1 MPLPDPVERAGNVV
15 APAGFGVLEL
25 LLGGLAALGPL
36 SIDMYLPALP
46 DIGKDFGVLTA
57 DVQFSLASFFV
68 GFAAAQLIAGPLVDR
83 YGRRRPL
90 LLALALYVLAS
101 LGCAAATS
109 NDWLIF
115 FRLLEGLAGSVAVVV
130 PRAVVRDLHSG
141 AAAVHMLS
149 RLMLVMGVAPIVAP
163 LLGTWV
169 LAGFG
174 WRAIFVFLAGFGAL
188 AMLACLRLLPETGR
202 PRDPTATLG
211 NDLRVLAREPDFR
224 AYTLCG
230 GFSSAGMFAYI
241 VGSAFVF
248 QEVHGVSADEYSYFF
263 GANAFGLIAASQ
275 LNRVLVGRALRL
287 LAPQPDERVIDWFCG
302 LGNFTLP
309 LATQAREVLGIE
321 GSAAL
326 VARSRDNYQKSK
338 ADPVV
343 KRPLCATDFVAR
355 NLFEMTP
362 EMLVADGTADKWLVD
377 PPREGAFALAKAM
390 ADLHQAGTGA
400 PDAPPLPPGA
410 EAWTPPKRIVYVSC
424 NPATL
429 ARDAGLLVHQ
439 AGYRC
444 TAAGVVNMFPHT
456 AHVESIAVF
465 ERIQP

>member
-275 LNRVLVGRALRL
+275 LNRVLVGR
-287 LAPQPDERVIDWFCG
+287 
-302 LGNFTLP
+302 FT
-309 LATQAREVLGIE
+309 AVQVLGAAT
-321 GSAAL
+321 SLAATAAL
-326 VARSRDNYQKSK
+326 
-338 ADPVV
+338 
-343 KRPLCATDFVAR
+343 
-355 NLFEMTP
+355 
-362 EMLVADGTADKWLVD
+362 
-377 PPREGAFALAKAM
+377 ALL
-390 ADLHQAGTGA
+390 DQGA
-400 PDAPPLPPGA
+400 PDLVLSDIDMPQMSGFDLVRHIRLRFRSLP
-410 EAWTPPKRIVYVSC
+410 IVMLS
-424 NPATL
+424 
-429 ARDAGLLVHQ
+429 ARSSDDDRRRA
-439 AGYRC
+439 
-444 TAAGVVNMFPHT
+444 TAAGADAYLVKSSFNT
-456 AHVESIAVF
+456 SALLDAVSRF
-465 ERIQP
+465 LGPRG